1 MGQGPGGNSR
11 AGYRGKDDTLKII
24 DTSTLSPSSLT
35 SSESLWVYNGLDTM
49 VTAEVLEALLPQL
62 NENTA
67 ATYKF
72 SRDLQGAILEM
83 NCRGILIDED
93 RRQSLLRQYRE
104 DIIRLSDNLNRLI
117 REGIGFQFEITRARK
132 NPWPSDHQLQT
143 LFFDVMGFKEIRKRN
158 AQGEMVRTVDRDAL
172 EKLEGNFY
180 AEPIVRHLYALRE
193 LGKKCSFLST
203 AIDADGRI
211 RTSFNIAG
219 TNTGRLASSF
229 SDFGT
234 GGNLQNIENR
244 LRAIFIA
251 EPGYKFCNIDLEQ
264 SDARV
269 VGAIHWNLFRD
280 PHYLDLCESGDLH
293 TGVARI
299 AFRDLP
305 WTQDPRSDR
314 VIANGN
320 FYREFSYRDAAKRL
334 GHGTNYQGQP
344 DKMSRAT
351 HIPKAAIVNFQQ
363 EYLTTFPAFTMWW
376 EHTQNTLRDKGHL
389 TTFLGRQR
397 CFFGHWK
404 DPATL
409 REAIAYEPQSVT
421 AETINRG
428 LLNIWKANKVQLLNQ
443 VHDSVL
449 FQFPEKQE
457 DKIVPWAL
465 KQIEQTIFLKDSRE
479 FKIPAEAKTGWNWSD
494 DPTDPNALKK
504 WSPNG
509 VRVHRTV

>member
-1 MGQGPGGNSR
+1 M
-11 AGYRGKDDTLKII
+11 KIF
-24 DTSTLSPSSLT
+24 DTSTLTPSFLN
-35 SSESLWVYNGLDTM
+35 SSESLWIYNGLDTM

-62 NENTA
+62 NENTST
-67 ATYKF
+67 TYTF
-72 SRDLQGAILEM
+72 SRALQGAILEI
-83 NCRGILIDED
+83 NCRGILIDEE
-93 RRQSLLRQYRE
+93 RRQNLLRQYRE
-104 DIIRLSDNLNRLI
+104 DIILLSDNLNRLI
-117 REGIGFQFEITRARK
+117 REGVGFQFEISRTRK

-158 AQGEMVRTVDRDAL
+158 AAGEMVRTVDRDAL

-203 AIDADGRI
+203 SIDGDGRL

-234 GGNLQNIENR
+234 GTNLQNIENR

-251 EPGYKFCNIDLEQ
+251 DPGYKFCNIDLEQ

-280 PHYLDLCESGDLH
+280 PSYLNLCESGDLH
-293 TGVARI
+293 TGVSRV
-299 AFRDLP
+299 AFPYLP
-305 WTQDPRSDR
+305 WTGEAGNDR
-314 VIANGN
+314 RIANGR
-320 FYREFSYRDAAKRL
+320 FVREFSYRDAAKRL
-334 GHGTNYQGQP
+334 GHASNYQGEP
-344 DKMSRAT
+344 PKISRAT
-351 HIPKAAIVNFQQ
+351 HIPIGAIKNFQASYF
-363 EYLTTFPAFTMWW
+363 ESFPSFYLWW
-376 EHTQNTLRDKGHL
+376 EWVQNTLRDKGHF
-389 TTFLGRQR
+389 TTLLGRQR

-409 REAIAYEPQSVT
+409 REAIAFEPQSVT

-428 LLNIWKANKVQLLNQ
+428 LLDLWKSDRVQLLNQ

-449 FQFPEKQE
+449 FQFPEELE
-457 DKIVPWAL
+457 DEIVPWAL
-465 KQIEQTIFLKDSRE
+465 GIVEQEIALKEGRA

-494 DPTDPNALKK
+494 DPSDPDALKK
-504 WSPNG
+504 WNPNA
-509 VRVHRTV
+509 RSLPRTRSSTL